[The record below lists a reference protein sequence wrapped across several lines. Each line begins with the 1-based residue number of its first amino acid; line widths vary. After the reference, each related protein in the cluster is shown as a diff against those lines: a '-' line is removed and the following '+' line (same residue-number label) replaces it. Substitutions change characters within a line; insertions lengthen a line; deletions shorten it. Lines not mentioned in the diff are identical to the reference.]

1 MRRRRVL
8 LAAVL
13 AVLLCSAA
21 MGLRVWLQE
30 PVGGV
35 SPYETVNDLYEWE
48 HMTFTAD
55 QETYPADVETVT
67 LYFRNDAPD
76 GVVWLS
82 ESPSWQW
89 YLERKTDGA
98 WHSMRSTVEI
108 PQWRFR
114 EEDCT
119 LYSTPSGIVEQN
131 GGEFTWFCDIGDYYR
146 TPLELGS
153 YRIVIPDC
161 SHRDDHGTIA
171 AEFEVA

>member
-1 MRRRRVL
+1 MKWRRVL
-8 LAAVL
+8 LAVVL
-13 AVLLCSAA
+13 AILLCSAA
-21 MGLRVWLQE
+21 MGLYVWLQG
-30 PVGGV
+30 PVGGE

-48 HMTFTAD
+48 YMIFTTD
-55 QETYPADVETVT
+55 QAVYPADVETVT

-76 GVVWLS
+76 GAVRLS

-89 YLERKTDGA
+89 YLEREEDGV

-119 LYSTPSGIVEQN
+119 PYSMPGGIVDWD
-131 GGEFTWFCDIGDYYR
+131 GGELTWFCDIGDYYR
-146 TPLELGS
+146 TPLEPGS

-161 SHRDDHGTIA
+161 EHLNDRGAIA
-171 AEFEVA
+171 VEFEVE